1 MAKSQ
6 YTKDDLI
13 AHIINL
19 RLVENWSTKSLLDLL
34 QFKLN
39 YSKTQSYEYIKWAR
53 EEIKDRYKATNDA
66 MIEEAIYQYE
76 EMLEIAKHRKDLKVW
91 NDLRKELNKITGI
104 YTAEKIDITSGG
116 KEITEIKLIQI
127 KSKDD
132 LKDGGTDD
140 KTDTSI

>member
-19 RLVENWSTKSLLDLL
+19 RLVENWSTKSILDLL
-34 QFKLN
+34 QNTLK

-53 EEIKDRYKATNDA
+53 EEIKERYKATNDA
-66 MIEEAIYQYE
+66 MVEEAIYQYE
-76 EMLEIAKHRKDLKVW
+76 EMLEIAKNRKDLKVW

-104 YTAEKIDITSGG
+104 YTAEKVDITSNG

-132 LKDGGTDD
+132 LDGGTND
-140 KTDTSI
+140 